1 MPLYEF
7 ACAQCG
13 ARDEVFRKRV
23 AEVVEPPPC
32 PTAPDHEMRRVMS
45 VFAHHLGFATKLSEA
60 EATYGKE
67 VDAAMGP
74 EPDVGKAARD
84 YERLAKDLPPE
95 SP

>member
-1 MPLYEF
+1 
-7 ACAQCG
+7 
-13 ARDEVFRKRV
+13 
-23 AEVVEPPPC
+23 
-32 PTAPDHEMRRVMS
+32 MS